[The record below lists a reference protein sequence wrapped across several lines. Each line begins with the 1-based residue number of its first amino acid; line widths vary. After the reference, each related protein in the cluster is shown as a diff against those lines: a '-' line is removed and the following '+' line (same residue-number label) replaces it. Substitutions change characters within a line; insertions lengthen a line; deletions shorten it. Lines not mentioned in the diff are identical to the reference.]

1 MREQLA
7 LLPAYGGA
15 HLQLSL
21 LALFCG
27 VVLSV
32 PLGVLAA
39 RVRWLETPVTGVASV
54 VQTVPGLALLAIL
67 VPLLSSLGLPGIG
80 FLPAF
85 IALVLYGML
94 PVLRN
99 TVVGLRGIDAAVIEA
114 ADGVGMTSGQRLWRV
129 ELPLAL
135 PVIIAGVR
143 TAAVWTVGMATLSTP
158 VGAPSLG
165 NYIFSGLQTRNV
177 NAIIVGCAAAAALA
191 LLLDGL
197 ILLLAVGMARH
208 RRALVVVAA
217 ATLSLLYLYVGV
229 SMVTGAG
236 GRGRADV
243 VVGAKPFT
251 EQYILS
257 EILADRVRDGTGLS
271 TRILPSLGSTV
282 AYDGLVSG
290 DIDLYVDYSGTLW
303 TTVLHRE
310 GDTADRA
317 AVQAAVTRELRRR
330 DGVTVVGALG
340 FENAYCLA
348 MRRIDA
354 ERLGIQTIGDLA
366 AHAGDLSIGADYEF
380 FSRPEWA
387 ALRQKYGLAFAKQRS
402 MDPSLMYQAIADRQV
417 DVISAYSTDGR
428 IAAFDLVV
436 LRDDRG
442 AIPPYD
448 ALILAGPGLT
458 GRHPAVIRAVRA
470 LDGAIDAAAM
480 RAMNRAVDEQGQSPR
495 AVARRF
501 IDTLRTD

>member
-15 HLQLSL
+15 HVQLSL
-21 LALFCG
+21 LALLCG

-39 RVRWLETPVTGVASV
+39 RVRWLETPVMAVASV

-67 VPLLSSLGLPGIG
+67 VPLLAALGLPGIG

-165 NYIFSGLQTRNV
+165 NYIFGGLQTSNV
-177 NAIIVGCAAAAALA
+177 DAIIVGCAAAAALA

-197 ILLLAVGMARH
+197 ILLLSVGVARRRRVLVGAAGAVLAG
-208 RRALVVVAA
+208 
-217 ATLSLLYLYVGV
+217 LYLYVGV
-229 SMVTGAG
+229 SLVTGAG
-236 GRGRADV
+236 GSRRADV
-243 VVGAKPFT
+243 VIGAKPFT

-257 EILADRVRDGTGLS
+257 HLMADRVHDTTGKSTQILS
-271 TRILPSLGSTV
+271 SLGSTV
-282 AYDGLVSG
+282 AYDGLAAG

-303 TTVLHRE
+303 TTVLHRT
-310 GDTADRA
+310 DPATDRA
-317 AVQAAVTRELRRR
+317 RIEAEVTRALRQR
-330 DGVTVVGALG
+330 DGITVVGALG

-348 MRRIDA
+348 MPRADA
-354 ERLGIQTIGDLA
+354 QRLGVRTISDLA
-366 AHAGDLSIGADYEF
+366 PHAGDLAIGGDYEF

-387 ALRQKYGLAFAKQRS
+387 ALRDEYGLGFANQRS
-402 MDPSLMYQAIADRQV
+402 MDPSLMYQAVAGGQV

-428 IAAFDLVV
+428 IAAFDLIV
-436 LRDDRG
+436 LRDDRH

-458 GRHPAVIRAVRA
+458 RRQPAVIRAVRA
-470 LDGAIDAAAM
+470 LTGTIDADAM
-480 RAMNRAVDEQGQSPR
+480 RRMNRAVDEQGQSPSE
-495 AVARRF
+495 VARRF
-501 IDTLRTD
+501 LDSLRTD